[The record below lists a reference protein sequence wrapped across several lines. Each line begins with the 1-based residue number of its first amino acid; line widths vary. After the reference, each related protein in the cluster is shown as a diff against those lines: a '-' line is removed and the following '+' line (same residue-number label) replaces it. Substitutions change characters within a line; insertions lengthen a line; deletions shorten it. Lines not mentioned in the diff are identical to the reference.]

1 MISRNPFKLFLQL
14 ILLIALSIP
23 FGVYAEHKIFYN
35 GSLAGNRVVIN
46 INGQNRILSRGQTS
60 KEGIKVLS
68 YSRNEVI
75 VRAHGKRYR
84 YKKKSKK
91 GIALEDEVTIPFSDL
106 PIIGVSGY
114 YVDGF
119 INGKKIVFLV
129 DTGAT
134 DVALSLKDA
143 KRLNIRVHKK
153 DRIDII
159 IAGGIKG
166 EGWETTLDS
175 VRLGDIEIKNVP
187 AMIIKSRQ
195 SSHVLLGMSFLKELE
210 ISQSK
215 DKMILK
221 YTPP

>member
-1 MISRNPFKLFLQL
+1 MISPNPFKLFLQL

-75 VRAHGKRYR
+75 VRAHGKSYR

-91 GIALEDEVTIPFSDL
+91 GIALEDEVTIPFSDF

-119 INGKKIVFLV
+119 INGKNNLNGLGEIIFMSIFLYV
-129 DTGAT
+129 DF
-134 DVALSLKDA
+134 S
-143 KRLNIRVHKK
+143 
-153 DRIDII
+153 
-159 IAGGIKG
+159 
-166 EGWETTLDS
+166 
-175 VRLGDIEIKNVP
+175 
-187 AMIIKSRQ
+187 
-195 SSHVLLGMSFLKELE
+195 
-210 ISQSK
+210 
-215 DKMILK
+215 K
-221 YTPP
+221 YTLLKF